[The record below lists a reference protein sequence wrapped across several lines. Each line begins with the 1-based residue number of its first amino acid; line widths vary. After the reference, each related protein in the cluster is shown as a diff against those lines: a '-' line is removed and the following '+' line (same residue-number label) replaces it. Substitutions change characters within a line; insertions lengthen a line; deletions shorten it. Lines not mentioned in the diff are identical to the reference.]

1 MKGRGGWDHWYL
13 VSLLRY
19 RSPQLPLTARR
30 VNEVRPAVRL
40 KRSRPESL
48 FSSER
53 LSNTHA
59 TDMLSYLFFSCPTG
73 NCSNCELLFRLTPK
87 ITFNYHGHPRGG
99 GILKGFGL
107 MFLQLYPSS
116 AKRNWW
122 CFLTDPTDF
131 RLSCF
136 IGKLTPVSTH
146 LILLINPDPWGKKWW
161 FDVCYKSITILQCNT
176 ERKWEERLIADKRET
191 ILVLLQLSRQ
201 LIILSLSVHQQI
213 IFWFDQLIV

>member
-1 MKGRGGWDHWYL
+1 MRSVLLWGLKGPVQNL
-13 VSLLRY
+13 SLAPNVS
-19 RSPQLPLTARR
+19 PTLT
-30 VNEVRPAVRL
+30 
-40 KRSRPESL
+40 SL
-48 FSSER
+48 ICCR
-53 LSNTHA
+53 I
-59 TDMLSYLFFSCPTG
+59 FFSLAQPGTAATVSCYLDWHQKSLST
-73 NCSNCELLFRLTPK
+73 
-87 ITFNYHGHPRGG
+87 ITATLGG